1 MEHYVIISLGYKKRI
16 TCLECATVANLTKQL
31 EEAKSKLNEFKQNER
46 KQDKQFIALSS
57 FTQGQRNTIKS
68 FLNSK

>member
-1 MEHYVIISLGYKKRI
+1 LGYKKRI

-31 EEAKSKLNEFKQNER
+31 AEAKFQLNKLKQ
-46 KQDKQFIALSS
+46 QDKQFIALSS
-57 FTQGQRNTIKS
+57 FTKGQQNTIKS